1 MKKLIQYFH
10 VRLNS
15 VKTDFRRYLWEQI
28 NWENRLIAII
38 GARGVGK
45 TTFLLQYIKENFKN
59 LDEVIYVSLDN
70 LYFGKNRLSDF
81 VDEFV
86 KTGGKYLFIDEVH
99 KYSDWSVEIKNIY
112 DIYPDLHIVLTG
124 SSALDIHK
132 SKGDLS
138 RRIVIYKMNGL
149 SFREFIELK
158 YGVNFEYYSLDELV
172 ENSVEISHKINKS
185 VKPIKLF
192 NEYLRTGYYP
202 FFTEG
207 SDHYYEKLEQAV
219 NEILENDLPSIEN
232 IDFTSI
238 YKLKKLL
245 MVIAELVPFKP
256 NVLKLSRQIGIDRDT
271 FLKYIYW
278 LQRADLL
285 LLLGSDTSGISKMN
299 KPEKIYLNNPNLI
312 FALGDDNESIG
323 TVRETFFYN
332 QLQIKYQLSYS
343 DKADFFVAGK
353 YTFEIGGKNK
363 TGKQIQGIER
373 SYIAADNIEYAY
385 KNIIPVWMFGFL
397 Y

>member
-1 MKKLIQYFH
+1 MEKLIQYFH
-10 VRLNS
+10 SRLKS
-15 VKTDFRRYLWEQI
+15 IDTDFKRYLWDQV
-28 NWENRLIAII
+28 NWSNRLIAIV

-45 TTFLLQYIKENFKN
+45 TTFLLQHIKESFKN
-59 LDEVIYVSLDN
+59 LDEVIYVSMDN

-86 KTGGKYLFIDEVH
+86 KTGGRYLFLDEVH

-112 DIYPDLHIVLTG
+112 DIYPGLHIILTG
-124 SSALDIHK
+124 SSAIDIHK
-132 SKGDLS
+132 GKGDLS

-149 SFREFIELK
+149 SFREFIMLK
-158 YGVNFEYYSLDELV
+158 YGKILEYYTLSDILK
-172 ENSVEISHKINKS
+172 NSIEISHNINN
-185 VKPIKLF
+185 VIKPIKLF
-192 NEYLRTGYYP
+192 NEYLRSGYYP

-207 SDHYYEKLEQAV
+207 ADHYFERIEQTV

-232 IDFTSI
+232 IDFSSI

-245 MVIAELVPFKP
+245 MIIAELVPFKP

-285 LLLGSDTSGISKMN
+285 LLLVSDTYGISKMN

-312 FALGDDNESIG
+312 LALGEENENIG
-323 TVRETFFYN
+323 TIRETFFYN
-332 QLQIKYQLSYS
+332 QVRIKHKISYS
-343 DKADFFVAGK
+343 KDSDFYVDGK
-353 YTFEIGGKNK
+353 YTFEVGGKNK
-363 TGKQIQGIER
+363 TGNQIQGIEN
-373 SYIAADNIEYAY
+373 SYVVADNIEYAY
-385 KNIIPVWMFGFL
+385 RNTIPVWLFGFL